1 MTDASIPL
9 QDELEALFV
18 NNSDLDKISE
28 YLNRFNPIK
37 VMRIE
42 SVEVRHSNILAWLMD
57 PNETHGFDDRFLR
70 AFLSEALRGANDGFE
85 PTALQVA
92 QADMRDVEVRREWQH
107 IDIFVI
113 SPRNGWAF
121 IIENKYHSSQHGGQL
136 ARYAE
141 KVRTAFDTRDEPLA
155 IRGIFLAL
163 NEDEEPED
171 KTYRT
176 IYYST
181 LVEFMPTLLQ
191 RQGQATGLEVRAFLL
206 HYIEILK
213 EVTGMSEDLADMQKL
228 ARELYRTHRRA
239 LDFIQEHGSTTDF
252 SFALADVF
260 GDSWEDDE
268 IISLE
273 GNGYRNIWNN
283 GSLLT
288 FLPEE
293 WYEAFGGDVTSWPG
307 CEKYG
312 AGHPA
317 ACWVELRPDADG
329 AGGIIYLQAEVG
341 PLADHKA
348 RKALIQAIQKAAS
361 EDAELGQRLGF
372 RKEATRE
379 GTKYSR
385 FIKQR
390 RTKVSDVQDPEE
402 IRREL
407 RKLFKDNRPIFEGL
421 ASALEDFTKDY
432 GPEHD

>member
-1 MTDASIPL
+1 MTDASTPA

-18 NNSDLDKISE
+18 NNADLDQIAA
-28 YLNRFNPIK
+28 YLNRFNPIR
-37 VMRIE
+37 VMRME
-42 SVEVRHSNILAWLMD
+42 GVEVRHSNILAWLMD
-57 PNETHGFDDRFLR
+57 PNETHGFGDRFLR
-70 AFLSEALRGANDGFE
+70 AFLSEALRGASDGSK
-85 PTALQVA
+85 PTALQIA
-92 QADMRDVEVRREWQH
+92 QADLRDVEIRREWQH
-107 IDIFVI
+107 IDIFVL

-121 IIENKYHSSQHGGQL
+121 IIENKYYSSQHGGQL

-141 KVRTAFDTRDEPLA
+141 KVRAAFDTRDEPLA

-163 NEDEEPED
+163 NEDEDPED

-191 RQGQATGLEVRAFLL
+191 RQGQTTGPEVRAFLL

-228 ARELYRTHRRA
+228 ARELYRTHRRV
-239 LDFIQEHGSTTDF
+239 LDFIQKHGSTTDF

-260 GDSWEDDE
+260 GDTWEDDDV
-268 IISLE
+268 ISLE
-273 GNGYRNIWNN
+273 DNKYRNIWHN
-283 GSLLT
+283 GSLLN
-288 FLPEE
+288 FLPEG
-293 WYEAFGGDVTSWPG
+293 WYEALGGDVDSWPG

-312 AGHPA
+312 AGHPVV
-317 ACWVELRPDADG
+317 CWIELRPDADG
-329 AGGIIYLQAEVG
+329 TGGIIYLQAEVG

-348 RKALIQAIQKAAS
+348 RKALIEAIQEAGL
-361 EDAELGQRLGF
+361 EDTALGQRIGF
-372 RKEATRE
+372 RREAAKE

-385 FIKQR
+385 FIKQK

-407 RKLFKDNRPIFEGL
+407 KKLFKDNRLVFEAL
-421 ASALEDFTKDY
+421 APVLGEFATEY
-432 GPEHD
+432 GPDHE